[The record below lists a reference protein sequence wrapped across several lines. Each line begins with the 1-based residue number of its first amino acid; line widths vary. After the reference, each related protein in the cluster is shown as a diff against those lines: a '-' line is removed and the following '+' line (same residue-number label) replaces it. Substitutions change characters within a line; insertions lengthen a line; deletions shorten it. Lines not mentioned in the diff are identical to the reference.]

1 MCVDYTDSF
10 PTVKKSQNIYNNIL
24 YRCPVIIIH
33 ITRFLPMYS
42 PGSFEVEVLES
53 WYQLNIEMTQYSR
66 VCMCVIILFI
76 SFLLVYVLR
85 KKIQGV
91 CAS

>member
-1 MCVDYTDSF
+1 MYF
-10 PTVKKSQNIYNNIL
+10 PV
-24 YRCPVIIIH
+24 
-33 ITRFLPMYS
+33 
-42 PGSFEVEVLES
+42 SFEVEVLES
-53 WYQLNIEMTQYSR
+53 WSQLNIEMTQYSR

-76 SFLLVYVLR
+76 SFLLVFVLR